1 MSEAVKKETVSG
13 ACLCGAV
20 RFEATLPSLWCAHC
34 HCSQCQ
40 RFHGAPVVTWVGF
53 NSEGFR
59 ITVGEGVLRWYNSSA
74 PARRGFCGD
83 CGSSFLFQSEKW
95 PGEMHVSLTNVQDPI
110 DRVPER
116 HVHFDSHAPWLEL
129 ADDLP
134 RKV

>member
-1 MSEAVKKETVSG
+1 MSEATVSG

-34 HCSQCQ
+34 HCSQCR

-53 NSEGFR
+53 NDAGFR
-59 ITVGEGVLRWYNSSA
+59 ITVGANILRWYSSSA
-74 PARRGFCGD
+74 LARRGFCGD
-83 CGSSFLFQSEKW
+83 CGSSFLFQSEQW
-95 PGEMHVSLTNVQDPI
+95 PGEMHVSLSNVLDPM
-110 DRVPER
+110 DRAPEG
-116 HVHFDSHAPWLEL
+116 HVHFDSHVSWLEL